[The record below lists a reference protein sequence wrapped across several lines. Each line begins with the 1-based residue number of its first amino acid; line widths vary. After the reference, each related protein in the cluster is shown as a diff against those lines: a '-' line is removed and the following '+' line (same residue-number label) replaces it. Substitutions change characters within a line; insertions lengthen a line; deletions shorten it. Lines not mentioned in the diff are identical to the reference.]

1 MKPENLKKAYNVIRA
16 LNHKMRQDIIKLI
29 EENKKMS
36 VTEIYTKLNIE
47 QSVASSQLKILRLEK
62 ILNTERDGKNIIYSV
77 NNQRINEIDSICEKL
92 IN

>member
-1 MKPENLKKAYNVIRA
+1 MKLENLKKAHNVIRA

-29 EENKKMS
+29 EQNEKMS

-62 ILNTERDGKNIIYSV
+62 ILNTERDGKNILYSV
-77 NNQRINEIDSICEKL
+77 NNQRINEIESICQNL